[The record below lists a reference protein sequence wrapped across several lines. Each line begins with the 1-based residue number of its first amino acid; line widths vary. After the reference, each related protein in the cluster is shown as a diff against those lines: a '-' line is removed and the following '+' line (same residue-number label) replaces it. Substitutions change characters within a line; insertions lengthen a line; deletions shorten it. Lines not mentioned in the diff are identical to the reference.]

1 MKALA
6 VVATI
11 AALGLAGCANQPTT
25 PDSAAAVPP
34 DRLYSMQAPQPGFG
48 TVQVLR
54 DTGMT
59 GSGCPIDVYINRERV
74 ATLEPGEAA
83 TFQVK
88 PGRTLIEAESSGMLC
103 SGRDTS
109 VEKIVSDETYY
120 FRTASDGAF
129 SVTLSPTMF

>member
-1 MKALA
+1 MIKAITMLLA
-6 VVATI
+6 GLV
-11 AALGLAGCANQPTT
+11 LAGCANQPST
-25 PDSAAAVPP
+25 PDTASTVPS
-34 DRLYSMQAPQPGFG
+34 DRLYSMQAPQPGYG
-48 TVQVLR
+48 TIQVLR

-59 GSGCPIDVYINRERV
+59 GSGCSIDVFINRERA

-109 VEKIVSDETYY
+109 VETVTPDETYY